1 MGRNRF
7 SPKDITNDLSRF
19 HGSLHRRLPVQKP
32 FRECNVMHREGSQSL
47 CDRIAL
53 YLLICFG
60 VGQCFV
66 ILFFDLF

>member
-1 MGRNRF
+1 MARNRL

-19 HGSLHRRLPVQKP
+19 HGPLHRRWAEKKSPRK
-32 FRECNVMHREGSQSL
+32 HIATYREGSQSL
-47 CDRIAL
+47 CDRITL
-53 YLLICFG
+53 YLLMCFG